1 MRKPSSF
8 VLFLATA
15 VAITAFAGSAVAE
28 IGKKI
33 SVTTGTTG
41 LIAASPTYTDGM
53 TVGLPSSYKSKSN
66 FLQVTV
72 SYQAG
77 CSGGDSIST
86 KVDVGGVE
94 MVSAAVAP
102 ESYDEDASYQMVTK
116 VYYLLSEKFGGTPV
130 PEGSMVTLKLTSQL
144 GAGCWTNNGVM
155 VVEALK

>member
-15 VAITAFAGSAVAE
+15 VAITAFAGSAAAE

-33 SVTTGTTG
+33 SVTSGTTG
-41 LIAASPTYTDGM
+41 VIAASPTYTDGM

-72 SYQAG
+72 TYQSTCGA
-77 CSGGDSIST
+77 GDSMRT

-102 ESYDEDASYQMVTK
+102 ESYDEDASHQMVTK
-116 VYYLLSEKFGGTPV
+116 VYYLLSEKQGGAPV
-130 PEGSMVTLKLTSQL
+130 PDGSMVTLKLTSQL